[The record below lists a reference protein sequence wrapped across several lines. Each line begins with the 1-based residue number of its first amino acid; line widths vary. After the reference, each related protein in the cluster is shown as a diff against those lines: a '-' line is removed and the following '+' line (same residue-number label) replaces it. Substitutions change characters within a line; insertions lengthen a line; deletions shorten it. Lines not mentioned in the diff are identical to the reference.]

1 MTIVRTEELM
11 QAPGFLLRRCSQIV
25 MAIFL
30 EETAGHDL
38 TPAQFGALVLIADEP
53 GMDQTRLMQLAALD
67 RSSVTNTV
75 ERLEKR
81 GLIKRKV
88 DPDDRRARR
97 LSVTDKGIKMI
108 GDVQAGAQRTQ
119 ERILAPL
126 GAKRGAE
133 FIKMLREVADGN
145 NEASRVPHR
154 PKKTKRADA

>member
-1 MTIVRTEELM
+1 MSLVGTDELM
-11 QAPGFLLRRCSQIV
+11 QAPGFLLRRCSQVV

-30 EETAGHDL
+30 EETAGCDL
-38 TPAQFGALVLIADEP
+38 TPAQFGAMVLIADQP

-88 DPDDRRARR
+88 DPDDRRARK
-97 LSVTDKGIKMI
+97 LTITDKGLKLLN
-108 GDVQAGAQRTQ
+108 AARPGAQRAQ

-126 GAKRGAE
+126 GAERSAA
-133 FIKMLREVADGN
+133 FVAMLREVADAH
-145 NEASRVPHR
+145 NESSRVPHR
-154 PKKTKRADA
+154 P